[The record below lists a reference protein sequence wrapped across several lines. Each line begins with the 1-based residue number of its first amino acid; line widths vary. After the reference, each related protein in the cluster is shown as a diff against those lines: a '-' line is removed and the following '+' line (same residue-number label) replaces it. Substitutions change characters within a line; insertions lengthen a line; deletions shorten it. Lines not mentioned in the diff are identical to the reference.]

1 MIEINFKNA
10 VWFGII
16 LVSAGISYGMVS
28 QKLSALESKQQ
39 LLEKAIMQ
47 DIIDFYNNN
56 PTVTMAE
63 GGLASLNNPE
73 YTMLRRA
80 SDFDI

>member
-28 QKLSALESKQQ
+28 QKLEALESKQQ

-47 DIIDFYNNN
+47 DI
-56 PTVTMAE
+56 
-63 GGLASLNNPE
+63 PE
-73 YTMLRRA
+73 IKERVIRLEILLQQA
-80 SDFDI
+80 LSE

>member
-1 MIEINFKNA
+1 MIEINLRNA

-16 LVSAGISYGMVS
+16 LVSAGMSNGMVS

-47 DIIDFYNNN
+47 DI
-56 PTVTMAE
+56 
-63 GGLASLNNPE
+63 PE
-73 YTMLRRA
+73 IKERVIRLEILLEQA
-80 SDFDI
+80 LVE

>member
-28 QKLSALESKQQ
+28 QKLEALESKQQ
-39 LLEKAIMQ
+39 LLEKAVIE
-47 DIIDFYNNN
+47 DI
-56 PTVTMAE
+56 
-63 GGLASLNNPE
+63 PE
-73 YTMLRRA
+73 IKERLIRLEILLEQALTK
-80 SDFDI
+80 

>member
-28 QKLSALESKQQ
+28 QKLEALESKQ
-39 LLEKAIMQ
+39 LLIEKAIMQ
-47 DIIDFYNNN
+47 DI
-56 PTVTMAE
+56 
-63 GGLASLNNPE
+63 PE
-73 YTMLRRA
+73 IKERVIRREILLEEA
-80 SDFDI
+80 LSK

>member
-28 QKLSALESKQQ
+28 QKLEALESKQ
-39 LLEKAIMQ
+39 LLIERAIMQ
-47 DIIDFYNNN
+47 DI
-56 PTVTMAE
+56 
-63 GGLASLNNPE
+63 PE
-73 YTMLRRA
+73 IKERVIRVEILLEEA
-80 SDFDI
+80 LSK

>member
-1 MIEINFKNA
+1 MIELNFKNA

-16 LVSAGISYGMVS
+16 LVSAGLYYGMVS

-47 DIIDFYNNN
+47 DI
-56 PTVTMAE
+56 
-63 GGLASLNNPE
+63 PE
-73 YTMLRRA
+73 IKERVIRLEILLEQA
-80 SDFDI
+80 LVE

>member
-1 MIEINFKNA
+1 MIEVNFKNA

-28 QKLSALESKQQ
+28 QKLMALESKQQ

-47 DIIDFYNNN
+47 DI
-56 PTVTMAE
+56 
-63 GGLASLNNPE
+63 PE
-73 YTMLRRA
+73 IKERVIRLEILLEKA
-80 SDFDI
+80 LVE

>member
-28 QKLSALESKQQ
+28 QRLEALESKQQ
-39 LLEKAIMQ
+39 LLEKAIIQ
-47 DIIDFYNNN
+47 DI
-56 PTVTMAE
+56 
-63 GGLASLNNPE
+63 PE
-73 YTMLRRA
+73 IKERVIRLEILLEQALTK
-80 SDFDI
+80 

>member
-28 QKLSALESKQQ
+28 QKLEALELKQH
-39 LLEKAIMQ
+39 LLEKVIMQ
-47 DIIDFYNNN
+47 DI
-56 PTVTMAE
+56 
-63 GGLASLNNPE
+63 PE
-73 YTMLRRA
+73 IKERVIRLEILLEQA
-80 SDFDI
+80 LSE

>member
-16 LVSAGISYGMVS
+16 LVAAGISYGMVS

-47 DIIDFYNNN
+47 DI
-56 PTVTMAE
+56 
-63 GGLASLNNPE
+63 PE
-73 YTMLRRA
+73 IKERVIRLEILLQQA
-80 SDFDI
+80 LVE

>member
-16 LVSAGISYGMVS
+16 LVSAGMSYGMVS
-28 QKLSALESKQQ
+28 QKLSALESKQL

-47 DIIDFYNNN
+47 DI
-56 PTVTMAE
+56 
-63 GGLASLNNPE
+63 PE
-73 YTMLRRA
+73 IKERVKRLEILFEEA
-80 SDFDI
+80 LGE

>member
-28 QKLSALESKQQ
+28 QKLEALESKQ
-39 LLEKAIMQ
+39 LLIENAIMQ
-47 DIIDFYNNN
+47 DI
-56 PTVTMAE
+56 
-63 GGLASLNNPE
+63 PE
-73 YTMLRRA
+73 IKERVIRLEILLEEA
-80 SDFDI
+80 LSK

>member
-28 QKLSALESKQQ
+28 QKLMALESKQQ
-39 LLEKAIMQ
+39 LLEKVIMQ
-47 DIIDFYNNN
+47 DI
-56 PTVTMAE
+56 
-63 GGLASLNNPE
+63 PE
-73 YTMLRRA
+73 IKERVIRLEILLQQA
-80 SDFDI
+80 LVE